1 MTLRTPLIVSVLA
14 IAAMLAISGWGWNA
28 LPAHAQMA
36 THWGLSGRPN
46 GYMPKEIGLFLP
58 PAVAVMLVLL
68 FSVLPKIEPRRN
80 NLLASRKL
88 YFASWYG
95 ALGVL
100 TVIHLMVVL
109 NAAGV
114 RVDIN
119 RWVLVTM
126 SLLFVLL
133 GNYMGKSRST
143 FFVGTRLPWTL
154 TSELAWNMANRLV
167 GYGFVATGLA
177 VLLTLAVVG
186 STAAIIVCVFGL
198 TVTVVVGVVA
208 AFVYWKRDA
217 NRSNGDSLHE

>member
-1 MTLRTPLIVSVLA
+1 
-14 IAAMLAISGWGWNA
+14 
-28 LPAHAQMA
+28 MA
-36 THWGLSGRPN
+36 THWGLNGRPN